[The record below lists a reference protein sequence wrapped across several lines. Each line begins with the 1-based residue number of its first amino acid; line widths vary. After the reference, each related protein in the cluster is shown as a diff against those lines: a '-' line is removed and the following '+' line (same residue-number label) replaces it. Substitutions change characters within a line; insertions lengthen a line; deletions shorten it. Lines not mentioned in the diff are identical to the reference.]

1 MGESFSKG
9 IWLDMDR
16 SLVLEGFRWFPLVK
30 NIHMNPLKLGP
41 RSFWDLG
48 TIFAA
53 LLILARFGLGR
64 TGLTGRVYRSDR

>member
-1 MGESFSKG
+1 MVSSGQKHPHE
-9 IWLDMDR
+9 
-16 SLVLEGFRWFPLVK
+16 
-30 NIHMNPLKLGP
+30 PLKLGP